1 MKNFLKN
8 MFTTGWQ
15 GFKYGVG
22 TLWHFMSIEIPE
34 LMSNWRLVP
43 RLLMV
48 AYGWAFL
55 DVINWFMALENPTNA
70 QAGFSFSSRWCWCRL
85 VCNLCK
91 INHLK

>member
-22 TLWHFMSIEIPE
+22 TLWHFLSIEIPE

-48 AYGWAFL
+48 AYGL
-55 DVINWFMALENPTNA
+55 SLIH
-70 QAGFSFSSRWCWCRL
+70 
-85 VCNLCK
+85 
-91 INHLK
+91 I